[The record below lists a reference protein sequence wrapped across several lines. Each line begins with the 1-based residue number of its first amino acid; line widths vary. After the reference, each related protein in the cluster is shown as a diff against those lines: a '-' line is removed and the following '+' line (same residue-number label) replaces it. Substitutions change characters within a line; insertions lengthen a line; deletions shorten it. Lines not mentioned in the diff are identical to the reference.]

1 MNDNSEATMDNPQ
14 LYTAIVTGS
23 SRGIGA
29 GIARQLAA
37 DGYPV
42 IVNYANNRDAAE
54 TVVNSITD
62 AGGRAQALQANVSQS
77 AEVARLFAE
86 AKAAFGPVGVVVNNA
101 GRAIRKPFADFTD
114 EEYDTVL
121 ETNLKGVFLLL
132 RESARQLT
140 NNGRIVNVSAS
151 FQGAPISGYGPY
163 AASKMAIE
171 KLTEVA
177 AVELGARGITVNA
190 VRPGP
195 TRTDLF
201 MGGKSDELVQQFAKQ
216 AALGRIGEPEDV
228 ARVVSFLVSPQAA
241 WVTGQVIGAN
251 GGYW

>member
-1 MNDNSEATMDNPQ
+1 MSPTTLP
-14 LYTAIVTGS
+14 TAIVTGS

-42 IVNYANNRDAAE
+42 VVNYAGRRAE
-54 TVVNSITD
+54 AEAVVTYITEN
-62 AGGRAQALQANVSQS
+62 GGRAVAVQANVSQT
-77 AEVARLFAE
+77 ADIARLFEEAE
-86 AKAAFGPVGVVVNNA
+86 AAFGPVGIVVNNA
-101 GRAIRKPFADFTD
+101 GLAVRKAFAEFT
-114 EEYDTVL
+114 EEDYDAVM
-121 ETNLKGVFLLL
+121 ETNLKGVFLML
-132 RESARQLT
+132 REAARRLV
-140 NNGRIVNVSAS
+140 NGGRIVNVSAS
-151 FQGAPISGYGPY
+151 FQGAPIPGYGPY

-177 AVELGARGITVNA
+177 AVELGSREITVNA

-201 MGGKSDELVQQFAKQ
+201 MHGKSDELVQHFAKQ

-228 ARVVSFLVSPQAA
+228 AHVVSFLASPKAA
-241 WVTGQVIGAN
+241 WVTGQIIGAN